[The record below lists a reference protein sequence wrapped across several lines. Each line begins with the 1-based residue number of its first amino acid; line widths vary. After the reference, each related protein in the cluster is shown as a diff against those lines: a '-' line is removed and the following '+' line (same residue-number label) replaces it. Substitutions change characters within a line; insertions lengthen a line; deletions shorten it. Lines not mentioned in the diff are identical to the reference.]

1 MTESSQR
8 LTPEPPST
16 EAEFPNG
23 SAADGKV
30 YQMANPANPLQQLV
44 IMSMETYVK
53 QGTLIQSLRQVALNQ
68 DKRIKELLG
77 ENKVLT
83 EMAANIR
90 TRLENLRAVRR
101 AEKRPEVV
109 AELAAT
115 GVEIISTPTR
125 GE

>member
-1 MTESSQR
+1 MNESSQR
-8 LTPEPPST
+8 LTPEAPKT

-53 QGTLIQSLRQVALNQ
+53 QGTLLQSLRQVAQSQ
-68 DKRIKELLG
+68 DKRIKELLA

-83 EMAANIR
+83 EMIASTR

-109 AELAAT
+109 DELAAQGLT
-115 GVEIISTPTR
+115 VSFNTNRRE
-125 GE
+125 

>member
-1 MTESSQR
+1 MSESSQR
-8 LTPEPPST
+8 LTPEPPKT

-44 IMSMETYVK
+44 IMSMETYIK
-53 QGTLIQSLRQVALNQ
+53 QGTLIQSLRQVAQAQ
-68 DKRIKELLG
+68 DKRIKDVLA

-83 EMAANIR
+83 EMIASTR

-101 AEKRPEVV
+101 AEKRPEVE
-109 AELAAT
+109 AQLKAA
-115 GVEIISTPTR
+115 GVEFISPPN

>member
-1 MTESSQR
+1 MTESSPR
-8 LTPEPPST
+8 LTPVPPST

-44 IMSMETYVK
+44 IMSMETYIK
-53 QGTLIQSLRQVALNQ
+53 QGTLIQSLRQVAQAQ
-68 DKRIKELLG
+68 DKRVKELLG

-83 EMAANIR
+83 QLAADTR
-90 TRLENLRAVRR
+90 KRLENLRAVRR
-101 AEKRPEVV
+101 AEKRPEVM
-109 AELAAT
+109 AELAAI
-115 GVEIISTPTR
+115 GVEIVSTPK